1 MIELFTDAE
10 KKFATKNQLIDLEA
24 NMLIVFGFDFNF
36 PGPVQPL
43 ERFLKVLGYDD
54 NNIVK
59 DMALEICKFSLNDPI
74 FLNYRP
80 SMVAACS
87 LLISINI
94 FENNSGKNLKF
105 IENCRQ
111 NSGLRQM
118 NLQIWNTQEVH
129 LTTGY
134 SIEEIKKCL
143 YDLSLLISNNNLSDT
158 L

>member
-1 MIELFTDAE
+1 MPAS
-10 KKFATKNQLIDLEA
+10 KY
-24 NMLIVFGFDFNF
+24 DFNIEQGSSF
-36 PGPVQPL
+36 RL
-43 ERFLKVLGYDD
+43 SIIYKDDD

-111 NSGLRQM
+111 NSGLRQL

-143 YDLSLLISNNNLSDT
+143 YDLS
-158 L
+158 